1 MTTGKITVNVVTK
14 KQIKLAELSLIR
26 AIPDMSVVDLKNGRL
41 KGLYARLTKAVD
53 KDLKDITK
61 ATRQD
66 LAGCRKLVFGFLKLT
81 GWEDNHKH
89 IFTLLSF
96 CSLMLEE
103 SQFRY
108 NPNIQT
114 VINEL
119 FGFIEQREK
128 VKPICCWAGANAVDK
143 WNIILEDAA

>member
-1 MTTGKITVNVVTK
+1 MTK
-14 KQIKLAELSLIR
+14 KQIKLAELALIR

-41 KGLYARLTKAVD
+41 KGLYTRLVKAVD
-53 KDLKDITK
+53 KDLQSITK

-66 LAGCRKLVFGFLKLT
+66 LTECRKLVFGFLKLT
-81 GWEDNHKH
+81 GWDGNTKH

-108 NPNIQT
+108 NPNIQN

-119 FGFIEQREK
+119 FGFIEQREP
-128 VKPICCWAGANAVDK
+128 VRPICCWAGQTPLING
-143 WNIILEDAA
+143 I